1 MKKLLFAAMMM
12 TAGAALAATE
22 LDSSQFGFVPVPVAA
37 SGLTAVSVPVTGY
50 TAGES
55 IKIAEVLQTANLT
68 VGDKLYTMTDGGKYN
83 EYVLQVDKQGDKTW
97 KASRVVTVS
106 GGSMTSA
113 SGTPATE
120 ATVQRGKAFWI
131 QTTSADQVN
140 IMGQATTD
148 SGTPTITVSTGW
160 NLVGSPSMTQ
170 EVKISTIEGAAG
182 SFISVNG
189 MTYQKTSTGWKNRA
203 TKAAVT
209 DADVI
214 PVGMG
219 AMIKKN

>member
-1 MKKLLFAAMMM
+1 MKKILGAAVLMA
-12 TAGAALAATE
+12 AGAALAATTIE
-22 LDSSQFGFVPVPVAA
+22 SSQFGFVPVAA
-37 SGLTAVSVPVTGY
+37 GGLTAVSVPVTGY
-50 TAGES
+50 TAGS
-55 IKIAEVLQTANLT
+55 DIVIAEVLQTANLAAD
-68 VGDKLYTMTDGGKYN
+68 DKLYTMTADGKYN
-83 EYVLQVDKQGDKTW
+83 EYVLQANKTW

-131 QTTSADQVN
+131 QTSASQVN

-148 SGTPTITVSTGW
+148 AGTPTITVSTGW

-170 EVKISTIEGAAG
+170 DVMISTIEGGVG

-189 MTYQKTSTGWKNRA
+189 KTYQKTSTGWKNRA

>member
-22 LDSSQFGFVPVPVAA
+22 LDSSMLGFVPVAA

-50 TAGES
+50 TAGS
-55 IKIAEVLQTANLT
+55 DIVIAEVLQTANLT
-68 VGDKLYTMTDGGKYN
+68 AGDKLYTMTADGKYN
-83 EYVLQVDKQGDKTW
+83 EYVLQANKTW
-97 KASRVVTVS
+97 EASRVVTVT

-120 ATVQRGKAFWI
+120 ATVQRGKAFWV
-131 QTTSADQVN
+131 QTSADQVN
-140 IMGQATTD
+140 LMGQATTD
-148 SGTPTITVSTGW
+148 SGTPTIAVSTGW

-170 EVKISTIEGAAG
+170 AVKISTIEGAVG

>member
-1 MKKLLFAAMMM
+1 
-12 TAGAALAATE
+12 
-22 LDSSQFGFVPVPVAA
+22 
-37 SGLTAVSVPVTGY
+37 
-50 TAGES
+50 
-55 IKIAEVLQTANLT
+55 
-68 VGDKLYTMTDGGKYN
+68 
-83 EYVLQVDKQGDKTW
+83 
-97 KASRVVTVS
+97 
-106 GGSMTSA
+106 MTSA

-131 QTTSADQVN
+131 QTSASQVN
-140 IMGQATTD
+140 ILGQATTD
-148 SGTPTITVSTGW
+148 AGTPTITVSTGW

-170 EVKISTIEGAAG
+170 AVKISMIEGAVG

-189 MTYQKTSTGWKNRA
+189 ETYQKTSAGWKNRA